1 MPVVTP
7 NGKVALVTGA
17 NSGIGRIT
25 ARELAL
31 KGYQVFLA
39 CRSRSKTQPVLD
51 EINRLSGGSA
61 KAEFLELDLG
71 DLDSVRRCAA
81 NFVVRGLPLQLLIL
95 NAGLAGQRG
104 LTRSG
109 FELAFGTCHIGH
121 FLLTQL
127 LLETLKASTPARI
140 IAVSS
145 KAHRHVKDI
154 DFAAVRR
161 PTASRTAIAEYGVAK
176 LANLLFVK
184 HLARLLAHS
193 GVTTY
198 AVHPGVVATNVW
210 RSLPR
215 PLALLLKPL
224 MRSEEDGAATT
235 LHCATAPELHQE
247 SGGYYAD
254 CAPTDCSK
262 QANDPALAAVLWQ
275 YSETWVAQT

>member
-1 MPVVTP
+1 MAVVTP

-17 NSGIGRIT
+17 NSGIGRVT
-25 ARELAL
+25 ARQLAL
-31 KGYQVFLA
+31 QGYHVFLA
-39 CRSRSKTQPVLD
+39 CRSRSKTQPALK
-51 EINRLSGGSA
+51 EIDRLSGGSA
-61 KAEFLELDLG
+61 RAEFLELDLG

-81 NFVVRGLPLQLLIL
+81 DFLARGLPLHLLIL

-104 LTRSG
+104 FTRSG

-127 LLETLKASTPARI
+127 LLDSLRASVPARI
-140 IAVSS
+140 VILSS
-145 KAHRHVKDI
+145 KAHRHAEGI
-154 DFAAVRR
+154 DFGKVRR
-161 PTASRTAIAEYGVAK
+161 PTASRTGLAEYGVAK
-176 LANLLFVK
+176 LANLLMTK

-210 RSLPR
+210 RSLPK
-215 PLALLLKPL
+215 PLALLLKPF

-235 LHCATAPELHQE
+235 LHCATAPQLAHE

-254 CAPTDCSK
+254 CAPAECSPV
-262 QANDPALAAVLWQ
+262 ASDLALAATLWQ
-275 YSETWVAQT
+275 YSETWVAQA